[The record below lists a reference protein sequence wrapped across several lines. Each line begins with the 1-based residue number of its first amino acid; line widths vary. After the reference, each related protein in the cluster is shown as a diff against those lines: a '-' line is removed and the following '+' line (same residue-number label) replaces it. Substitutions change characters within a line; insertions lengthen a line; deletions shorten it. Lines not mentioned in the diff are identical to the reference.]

1 MIHQPMGGFRGQATD
16 IEIHAKEILFLKER
30 LLAILEE
37 HTGKDRKTLKKDM
50 ERDFFMSAEEAVQ
63 YGLIDSVVKRK

>member
-1 MIHQPMGGFRGQATD
+1 VVSEDRRQTLKFMQKRYFSLKRGF
-16 IEIHAKEILFLKER
+16 
-30 LLAILEE
+30 LAILEE